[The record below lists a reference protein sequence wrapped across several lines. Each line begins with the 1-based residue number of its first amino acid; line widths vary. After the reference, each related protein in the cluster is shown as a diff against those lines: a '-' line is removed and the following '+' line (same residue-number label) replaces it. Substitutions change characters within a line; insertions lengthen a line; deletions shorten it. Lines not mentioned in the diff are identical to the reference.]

1 MMKSVRNRIH
11 IQNIDFSKIVDHGKD
26 PSFYKKIALKILDYI
41 ESNNSTSLQEILA
54 YVGGGERRVVRL
66 LDQMVNLGILEFKSS
81 KFYIPHIKDSYPFT
95 ISDARCSQ
103 CDSKVVNINGKIKTL
118 LNFINRVQQDRPK
131 PTFIFDQRPVNTET
145 VVRRVAYTIW
155 RNDLQNKKI
164 AVIGDDDLLSIALAY
179 TRMAREIVV
188 FDIDERILSLI
199 HDISM
204 SYNLSIQVVK
214 QDLVKDIPSS
224 YLRYFDTFITDPT
237 PNIKP
242 LTLFTIKGLEM
253 LAKEP
258 AKAGYISLYP
268 SHADLIVDFQKI
280 LSKMNIL
287 ITDIIPFF
295 NQYEIIGHTLSE
307 SDLKLLKKYDPHKKS
322 ISFYEYLMR
331 VETTTQSKTLSVK
344 FSPDDLI
351 GKATKQILE
360 DPMKDPVLSQTS
372 KPEFI
377 DSYAR
382 NLKKLLNK
390 KTKT

>member
-1 MMKSVRNRIH
+1 MKSVRSGID
-11 IQNIDFSKIVDHGKD
+11 IQNIDFSKIVDSSKD

-41 ESNNSTSLQEILA
+41 EGNNSASLQEILA

-66 LDQMVNLGILEFKSS
+66 LDQMIASGILEFRFS
-81 KFYIPHIKDSYPFT
+81 KFISANIENTYTFK
-95 ISDARCSQ
+95 ISDMRCYG
-103 CDSKVVNINGKIKTL
+103 CDSKVVTINKKLKPL
-118 LNFINRVQQDRPK
+118 LNFMNRIIKKRPK
-131 PTFIFDQRPVNTET
+131 PTFIFDQRPVTTET

-164 AVIGDDDLLSIALAY
+164 AVIGDDDLSSIALAY
-179 TRMAREIVV
+179 TRMAKEIVV

-199 HDISM
+199 NDISM
-204 SYNLSIQVVK
+204 FYNLNIQVVK
-214 QDLVKDIPSS
+214 QDLVKEIPLS
-224 YLRYFDTFITDPT
+224 YSRHFDTFITDPT
-237 PNIKP
+237 PTIKP
-242 LTLFTIKGLEM
+242 LTLFTVKGLEM

-258 AKAGYISLYP
+258 GKAGYISLYP

-280 LSKMNIL
+280 LSRMNIL

-295 NQYEIIGHTLSE
+295 NQYEIIKYTLSE
-307 SDLKLLKKYDPHKKS
+307 SDLQLLKKYDPHKKS

-331 VETTTQSKTLSVK
+331 VETTSKSKTMPLK

-390 KTKT
+390 KTNT